1 MVKKSVSIYK
11 ISLLH
16 KCPSCEKGGIYSSLL
31 TVKDECEICGF
42 ALKEHDAGDGPAFFA
57 MFIVGTIV
65 TVLAVLL
72 EFMYSPPLWMHFVIW
87 TPVIIAMSVYLL
99 KVMKSFLIAAQ
110 YRHNVLGFADK
121 DEE

>member
-1 MVKKSVSIYK
+1 LAKPLPICR
-11 ISLLH
+11 ISLFH

-31 TVKDECEICGF
+31 TVKDKCDVCGF

-65 TVLAVLL
+65 TLLAVFVEFIYPISILL
-72 EFMYSPPLWMHFVIW
+72 HMVFW
-87 TPVIIAMSVYLL
+87 TPVTIIMSIYLL

-110 YRHNVLGFADK
+110 YKHNVLGFAK
-121 DEE
+121 KGKK